1 MLSYNIENT
10 EFKNLSLLEAIKIG
24 LKPEYRNNKIFIEN
38 IAGLS
43 CGYKTGK
50 EVLINTL
57 CSYLIYKI
65 KFIFDT
71 LEIDYNKY
79 LDRIK
84 PLIHNYTLNSLDSL
98 LKILSLVINNLDDI
112 KVIEKEL
119 DEITKKLY
127 NSENLIPLDKLD
139 LLNLNNYDK

>member
-1 MLSYNIENT
+1 MVSYSIENT
-10 EFKNLSLLEAIKIG
+10 EFKNLSLLEATKIG

-50 EVLINTL
+50 DVLINTL

-79 LDRIK
+79 IDRIK
-84 PLIHNYTLNSLDSL
+84 PFIHNYTLNSLDSL
-98 LKILSLVINNLDDI
+98 LKILSLVMNNLDNI
-112 KVIEKEL
+112 EIIEKEL
-119 DEITKKLY
+119 DNITEELY
-127 NSENLIPLDKLD
+127 NKENLIPLDKLYSLD
-139 LLNLNNYDK
+139 LNDYIN